1 MVQVFADKAALAR
14 AAADRITTLAAESI
28 AEQGRFSILLSGG
41 STPQALFT
49 LLAAPPYNTRL
60 PWQQI
65 HFFWGDERLVPPG
78 DAGSNFFH
86 AAQMLLDKVPV
97 PAENIHRV
105 RGELPPATAVLDYTA
120 QLKAFAAGGRDW
132 PRFDLVLLGLGSDGH
147 TASLFPGSP
156 AADAPGTAVKSV
168 TADYED
174 RPSQRLTLTPPVFN
188 DARHILFLVTGANK
202 AQAVTAVLE
211 GPFDPVQ
218 WPAQRIQPHRGTVT
232 WFIDQTAADGG

>member
-1 MVQVFADKAALAR
+1 
-14 AAADRITTLAAESI
+14 
-28 AEQGRFSILLSGG
+28 
-41 STPQALFT
+41 
-49 LLAAPPYNTRL
+49 
-60 PWQQI
+60 
-65 HFFWGDERLVPPG
+65 
-78 DAGSNFFH
+78 
-86 AAQMLLDKVPV
+86 MLLDKVPI

-105 RGELPPATAVLDYTA
+105 RGELPPAAAVLDYTA
-120 QLKAFAAGGRDW
+120 QLRAFAANGRDW

-156 AADAPGTAVKSV
+156 AADAPGTAVQAV

-232 WFIDQTAADGG
+232 WFIDQAAADGG